1 VRAIALGRSVAAV
14 AEIKRRVHPVEVS
27 GDAGL
32 AAIADPGRLRQAMMH
47 LVQNAIDA
55 SPPGAPVSMKFEP
68 RDGEAAIDIVD
79 RGCGMSAD
87 FVRTRLFQPFASTKQ
102 SGFGIGAFEAR
113 ALVVAMG
120 GRIEVESREGAGT
133 RFTIFLPRGRAL
145 AEAEMGFAERS
156 AA

>member
-1 VRAIALGRSVAAV
+1 
-14 AEIKRRVHPVEVS
+14 
-27 GDAGL
+27 
-32 AAIADPGRLRQAMMH
+32 
-47 LVQNAIDA
+47 
-55 SPPGAPVSMKFEP
+55 MKFEP